1 MQERV
6 RAAEAKNSNVSSRTQ
21 RGRVRAA
28 RVGDEVIYREIYDA
42 IIDHRIPPGTALPEE
57 ALAAAFGVSRT
68 TVRKA
73 MLRLGHE
80 RLLELRRNRG
90 AVVAQPSVE
99 EARQVFEARRVVEA
113 ALMPSAI
120 ERATKPQLEKLRA
133 LLKAELA
140 AEAAGNRSAHVR
152 LSGDFH
158 RHLAEISG
166 NNVLVEFLGE
176 LISRSSLVLA
186 LYEGPGA
193 MLCSHDEHA
202 AIFDA
207 IVRRDV
213 KEALGKMRVHLER
226 CEQRLDLT
234 SANASIDLLEIFAHV
249 RTNASRRDLR

>member
-1 MQERV
+1 M
-6 RAAEAKNSNVSSRTQ
+6 SRSQ
-21 RGRVRAA
+21 RTRVRAA
-28 RVGDEVIYREIYDA
+28 RVDDETIYREIYDA

-57 ALAAAFGVSRT
+57 ALATAFGVSRT

-80 RLLELRRNRG
+80 RLIELRRNRG

-113 ALMPSAI
+113 ALLPSAI

-140 AEAAGNRSAHVR
+140 AEAEGNRSAHVR

-158 RHLAEISG
+158 RHLAEIAG

-193 MLCSHDEHA
+193 ILCSHGEHA

-213 KEALGKMRVHLER
+213 KEALGKMRGHLER

-234 SANASIDLLEIFAHV
+234 SASEPIELLEMFAHV
-249 RTNASRRDLR
+249 RANASRRDLR